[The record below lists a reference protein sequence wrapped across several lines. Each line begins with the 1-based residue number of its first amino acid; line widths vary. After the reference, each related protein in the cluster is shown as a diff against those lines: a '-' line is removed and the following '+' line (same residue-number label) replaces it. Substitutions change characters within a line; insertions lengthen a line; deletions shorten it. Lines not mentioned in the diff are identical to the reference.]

1 MMPMR
6 LSWLAVPALN
16 TLFQFFIKL
25 GAEQMHSQSPEVWLW
40 QALSSYWILA
50 AIAVEIVTFFIW
62 MNVLAELDLSRAFP
76 LSGISYVLIIATG
89 WFIFDERVVALQI
102 IGSGLILT
110 GVWLIAGAN
119 VETGTKV
126 ETAAKVETETKA
138 EAGDRRD
145 LDVGQRKELRTGTGK
160 DR

>member
-1 MMPMR
+1 MR
-6 LSWLAVPALN
+6 LSWLAVPVLN

-25 GAEQMHSQSPEVWLW
+25 GAEQMSGGGTEGWLW

-50 AIAVEIVTFFIW
+50 AIAVEIGTFFIW

-89 WFIFDERVVALQI
+89 WFVFGERVVALQVV
-102 IGSGLILT
+102 GSGLILL

-119 VETGTKV
+119 AVPE
-126 ETAAKVETETKA
+126 E
-138 EAGDRRD
+138 RD
-145 LDVGQRKELRTGTGK
+145 DWHVKHDGLRSSAGK
-160 DR
+160 DG

>member
-1 MMPMR
+1 MPMR
-6 LSWLAVPALN
+6 LSWLVVPVLN

-25 GAEQMHSQSPEVWLW
+25 GAEQMNAGDAESWLW

-89 WFIFDERVVALQI
+89 WFVFGERVVALQVV
-102 IGSGLILT
+102 GSGLILL

-119 VETGTKV
+119 
-126 ETAAKVETETKA
+126 AAPEE
-138 EAGDRRD
+138 RD
-145 LDVGQRKELRTGTGK
+145 DWRVKHDGLRSSAGK
-160 DR
+160 DGR

>member
-1 MMPMR
+1 MR
-6 LSWLAVPALN
+6 LSWLAVPVLN

-25 GAEQMHSQSPEVWLW
+25 GAEQLNGEGMEAWLW
-40 QALSSYWILA
+40 QALSSYWILV
-50 AIAVEIVTFFIW
+50 AIAVEVVTFFIW

-89 WFIFDERVVALQI
+89 WFVFGERVVTLQV

-119 VETGTKV
+119 VETEDRGDWD
-126 ETAAKVETETKA
+126 AK
-138 EAGDRRD
+138 RD
-145 LDVGQRKELRTGTGK
+145 GLRTGAGK

>member
-1 MMPMR
+1 MPMR
-6 LSWLAVPALN
+6 LSWLAVPVLN

-25 GAEQMHSQSPEVWLW
+25 GAEQMNNGGAESWLW

-50 AIAVEIVTFFIW
+50 AIVVEIVTFFIW

-89 WFIFDERVVALQI
+89 WFVFGERIVALQVV
-102 IGSGLILT
+102 GSGLILL

-119 VETGTKV
+119 VVPE
-126 ETAAKVETETKA
+126 E
-138 EAGDRRD
+138 RD
-145 LDVGQRKELRTGTGK
+145 DWHIKHDGLHSSAGK

>member
-1 MMPMR
+1 MPMR
-6 LSWLAVPALN
+6 FSWLAVPVLN
-16 TLFQFFIKL
+16 TLFQFFIKH
-25 GAEQMHSQSPEVWLW
+25 GAEQLGDGGAEAWLW

-50 AIAVEIVTFFIW
+50 AIAVEIACFFIW
-62 MNVLAELDLSRAFP
+62 MNVLSELDLSRAFP

-89 WFIFDERVVALQI
+89 WFVFGERIVALQV

-119 VETGTKV
+119 VEAEDDGDWD
-126 ETAAKVETETKA
+126 AK
-138 EAGDRRD
+138 RD
-145 LDVGQRKELRTGTGK
+145 AVRTGAGK

>member
-1 MMPMR
+1 MPMR
-6 LSWLAVPALN
+6 LSWLAVPVLN

-25 GAEQMHSQSPEVWLW
+25 GAEQMNNGGAESWLW

-50 AIAVEIVTFFIW
+50 AIVVEIVTFFIW

-89 WFIFDERVVALQI
+89 WFVFGERIVALQVV
-102 IGSGLILT
+102 GSGLILL

-119 VETGTKV
+119 VVPE
-126 ETAAKVETETKA
+126 E
-138 EAGDRRD
+138 RD
-145 LDVGQRKELRTGTGK
+145 DWHIKHDGLRSSAGK

>member
-1 MMPMR
+1 MR
-6 LSWLAVPALN
+6 LSWLAVPVLN

-25 GAEQMHSQSPEVWLW
+25 GAEQLNGEGMEAWLW

-50 AIAVEIVTFFIW
+50 AIAVEVVTFFIW

-89 WFIFDERVVALQI
+89 WFVFGERVVALQV

-119 VETGTKV
+119 VETEDRGDWD
-126 ETAAKVETETKA
+126 AK
-138 EAGDRRD
+138 RD
-145 LDVGQRKELRTGTGK
+145 GLRTGAGK

>member
-1 MMPMR
+1 MR
-6 LSWLAVPALN
+6 LSWLAVPVMN

-25 GAEQMHSQSPEVWLW
+25 GAEQMNAGRTESWLW

-89 WFIFDERVVALQI
+89 WFVFGERVVALQVV
-102 IGSGLILT
+102 GSGLILL

-119 VETGTKV
+119 
-126 ETAAKVETETKA
+126 AAPEE
-138 EAGDRRD
+138 GDD
-145 LDVGQRKELRTGTGK
+145 WHVKHDGLRSSAGK
-160 DR
+160 DGR

>member
-1 MMPMR
+1 MPMR
-6 LSWLAVPALN
+6 LSWLAVPVLN

-25 GAEQMHSQSPEVWLW
+25 GAEQMNNGGAESWLW

-50 AIAVEIVTFFIW
+50 AIVVEIVTFFIW

-89 WFIFDERVVALQI
+89 WFVFGERIVALQVV
-102 IGSGLILT
+102 GSGSILL

-119 VETGTKV
+119 VVPE
-126 ETAAKVETETKA
+126 E
-138 EAGDRRD
+138 RD
-145 LDVGQRKELRTGTGK
+145 DWHIKHDGLHSSAGK

>member
-1 MMPMR
+1 MPMR
-6 LSWLAVPALN
+6 LSWLAVPVLN

-25 GAEQMHSQSPEVWLW
+25 GAEQLNGEGMEAWLW

-50 AIAVEIVTFFIW
+50 AIAVEVVTFFIW

-89 WFIFDERVVALQI
+89 WFVFGERVVALQV

-119 VETGTKV
+119 VETEDRGDWD
-126 ETAAKVETETKA
+126 AK
-138 EAGDRRD
+138 RD
-145 LDVGQRKELRTGTGK
+145 GLRTGAGK

>member
-1 MMPMR
+1 MQMR
-6 LSWLAVPALN
+6 LSWLAVPVLN

-25 GAEQMHSQSPEVWLW
+25 GAEQMNGGGTEGWLW

-50 AIAVEIVTFFIW
+50 AIAVEIGTFFIW

-89 WFIFDERVVALQI
+89 WFVFGERVVALQVV
-102 IGSGLILT
+102 GSGLILL

-119 VETGTKV
+119 AVPE
-126 ETAAKVETETKA
+126 E
-138 EAGDRRD
+138 RD
-145 LDVGQRKELRTGTGK
+145 DWHVKHDGLRSSAGK
-160 DR
+160 DG